1 MCKLCFVGWTH
12 AEVAAVRGFPGAGG
26 FEAAPHGTEPV
37 NEGQQLGEWVG
48 CQTESGSPLELG
60 DRLVRRVLAG
70 LLVASGGSGRR
81 PWGPTG
87 RGSGWGGPGQE
98 GSVPGGGPRLSRSSC
113 SQLVLR
119 RPRGRDELTLEVVVQ
134 EESIRNNPAAVEMS
148 EVADM
153 VAQAVEGSGP
163 PVPEAIFGGRN
174 SDNSSALLNHMSSGG
189 ECESDG
195 GDSRGAY
202 QSLDTTHSPGRV

>member
-1 MCKLCFVGWTH
+1 
-12 AEVAAVRGFPGAGG
+12 
-26 FEAAPHGTEPV
+26 
-37 NEGQQLGEWVG
+37 LGN
-48 CQTESGSPLELG
+48 
-60 DRLVRRVLAG
+60 RLLRRVLAG
-70 LLVASGGSGRR
+70 LVVAEAVGACLRDRRGRVRVGAVWGSR
-81 PWGPTG
+81 
-87 RGSGWGGPGQE
+87 
-98 GSVPGGGPRLSRSSC
+98 
-113 SQLVLR
+113 VLR
-119 RPRGRDELTLEVVVQ
+119 MGAAHGAAELVQPAGVEVAARGGDELTLEVVVQ